1 MSRIKSLKISPR
13 LVPAAL
19 LVLCITAFGL
29 LIPKLGVY
37 WDDWEIIFV
46 LRQYGVAEFLNYFAG
61 ERPLAAWTYFLFG
74 PILGANPLY
83 WHILSL
89 LIRWLAVVAFWW
101 FFTRLWPSRRRAVT
115 YASFIFA
122 IYPLFLWQPI
132 AISFHQHWMAFL
144 LYFFSLGAMFQAVHS
159 QRRFWLWMSLSIL
172 ALFFNLATLEYFVGV
187 ELLRPLFL
195 WIIFKSLPI
204 SNKKRIQKTV
214 LHWLPYLAVLAAF
227 TAWRVAYSIQNP
239 DSANRPELLY
249 NLFSQPLSTLVQFV
263 QMVLQDLIYILAS
276 CWYVTLDPS
285 QVDFTQMF
293 NNFVWVMVV
302 LGGTAAAFFL
312 SKLDFSSDM
321 EQSPACQPT
330 PISEMAL
337 VGGLSILLGGLPIWI
352 TGRQAALNGM
362 YSDRFAMVCMFG
374 AGLLIAA
381 ILEWITE
388 RPLPKAVIIGVFIG
402 LAIGINLRTA
412 NDYRWSWNT
421 QERVYWN
428 LFWRAPSIQP
438 ETAILTD
445 GDLFNYV
452 RPTFSINVLYL
463 QAQDT
468 KKMPYWHYLLNR
480 GLTDNPDKLISGR
493 TFSGLHREFVYSSDS
508 RNSLILFYHPPETNC
523 LWVLSPEDTNDP
535 VITKNARLALPVSN
549 LSRIGPEPVSSNYP
563 PVEIFGAE
571 PAHDWCYYYEKAE
584 LARQLEDW
592 KQVTA
597 IGDAALEQ
605 GFTPEKSAS
614 DAPHEWLPMIEGYA
628 RGSQWEKARQ
638 LTFQALQQD
647 ERYDLA
653 LCDLWREVKSTA
665 TAPEVTEIWT
675 ELGCKK

>member
-122 IYPLFLWQPI
+122 IYPLFPLAADRDLFSPALDGVFI
-132 AISFHQHWMAFL
+132 IFFFPGSHVPGRYILNAASGSGCRSPSL
-144 LYFFSLGAMFQAVHS
+144 LFFSI
-159 QRRFWLWMSLSIL
+159 WPPWNILWVWNCF
-172 ALFFNLATLEYFVGV
+172 A
-187 ELLRPLFL
+187 PLFL

-535 VITKNARLALPVSN
+535 VITKNARLALP
-549 LSRIGPEPVSSNYP
+549 RIQSQPYRP
-563 PVEIFGAE
+563 GAGQFQL
-571 PAHDWCYYYEKAE
+571 PA
-584 LARQLEDW
+584 R
-592 KQVTA
+592 
-597 IGDAALEQ
+597 
-605 GFTPEKSAS
+605 
-614 DAPHEWLPMIEGYA
+614 
-628 RGSQWEKARQ
+628 
-638 LTFQALQQD
+638 
-647 ERYDLA
+647 
-653 LCDLWREVKSTA
+653 
-665 TAPEVTEIWT
+665 
-675 ELGCKK
+675 